1 MNECDLETITYAETM
16 QSILLIEDHE
26 GARHRLTEVLNRAFV
41 SPEIVAASTLSAAR
55 PIIAKRAF
63 DLIVLDLSLPDGSGE
78 DFLLEIF
85 AIHPKAYVVIASIH
99 DEGVHLAGALA
110 NGAQGYLLKDRSI
123 EELTENF
130 IGIRD
135 GRPAITPSITSK
147 LIAMVNDQR
156 IVPGQE
162 PRVADADD
170 IRVDVLTERET
181 EVLVLL
187 SRGFSRPEIAGF
199 LEISR
204 HTVATHIGKIYEKLE
219 ISSRSEAAIFAERA
233 GLV

>member
-1 MNECDLETITYAETM
+1 M

-41 SPEIVAASTLSAAR
+41 SPEIVTASTLSAAR
-55 PIIAKRAF
+55 GFISKRGF

-85 AIHPKAYVVIASIH
+85 ALHPKAYVVIASIH
-99 DEGVHLAGALA
+99 DESVHLAGALA

-130 IGIRD
+130 VGIRD
-135 GRPAITPSITSK
+135 GRPAMTPSITSK

-156 IVPGQE
+156 IVPGQ
-162 PRVADADD
+162 DAKLAAANDVQ
-170 IRVDVLTERET
+170 IDVLTERET

-219 ISSRSEAAIFAERA
+219 ISSRSEAAIYAERA

>member
-1 MNECDLETITYAETM
+1 M

-26 GARHRLTEVLNRAFV
+26 GARHRLTEVLKRAFV
-41 SPEIVAASTLSAAR
+41 EPEIVATSTLRAAR
-55 PIIAKRAF
+55 PLISQRAF

-78 DFLLEIF
+78 DFLMEIF
-85 AIHPKAYVVIASIH
+85 AIHEKAYVVIATIH
-99 DEGVHLAGALA
+99 DEGDRLSRALA

-135 GRPAITPSITSK
+135 GRPAITPAITSK
-147 LIAMVNDQR
+147 LITMVNEQK
-156 IVPGQE
+156 IVPGDVRQ
-162 PRVADADD
+162 DASVGSAALDL
-170 IRVDVLTERET
+170 LTERET

-187 SRGFSRPEIAGF
+187 ARGFSRPEIAGF

-204 HTVATHIGKIYEKLE
+204 HTVATHIGKIYEKLD
-219 ISSRSEAAIFAERA
+219 ISSRSEAAIYAERG